1 MRKYANMIGCV
12 AASMSLLLLGAP
24 GAQADDASFVRDA
37 QALGFATNADNL
49 ISMGRSACYFLYE
62 GERLRSDP
70 LRDNPPDRVAARIM
84 RYGNVDLNA
93 ANRFLAMSVAEYCPQ
108 FSYRLS
114 P

>member
-37 QALGFATNADNL
+37 HALGFVTNTDNL

-62 GERLRSDP
+62 GERFSSDP
-70 LRDNPPDRVAARIM
+70 LRNNPPDRVAARIM

-108 FSYRLS
+108 LGYRLNE
-114 P
+114 